1 MASSHRLVTL
11 RSHGQRQIIDRLHGL
26 RRKIYLCGE
35 QGFQGRVEFLCL
47 AFQHGLGTDIR
58 DYQLWDEGWEELGE
72 RQWDTCFEMG
82 DAEQVIGEVVR
93 RARAQGFIDSV
104 REYCNVP
111 DAFERWESYAD
122 RQSCLF

>member
-1 MASSHRLVTL
+1 MANSHRLVTL

-47 AFQHGLGTDIR
+47 AFRYGLGADIR

-82 DAEQVIGEVVR
+82 DAEQVISEVVQ
-93 RARAQGFIDSV
+93 RARAQGFIDAV

-111 DAFERWESYAD
+111 GAFERWENYAD
-122 RQSCLF
+122 RQGALF

>member
-11 RSHGQRQIIDRLHGL
+11 RSHGQRQIIDRLYGL

-35 QGFQGRVEFLCL
+35 QGFQSRVEFLCL

-104 REYCNVP
+104 REYCNMP
-111 DAFERWESYAD
+111 GAFARWESYAD
-122 RQSCLF
+122 RQSVLF